1 MALPTPKCF
10 DLLPYGKFG
19 ELGGRCVQA
28 RRLQSNTPDARVVR
42 TGSFFIVAQAERGV
56 WQLKPP

>member
-42 TGSFFIVAQAERGV
+42 TGSFFIVVQAERGV
-56 WQLKPP
+56 